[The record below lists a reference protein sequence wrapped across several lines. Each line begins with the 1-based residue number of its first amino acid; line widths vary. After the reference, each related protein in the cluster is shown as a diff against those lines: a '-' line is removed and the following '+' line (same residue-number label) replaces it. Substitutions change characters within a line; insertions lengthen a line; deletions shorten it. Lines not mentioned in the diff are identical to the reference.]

1 MIVALFCTT
10 YFGVATFFF
19 FTWSPISLVIVAD
32 SWIVCCSAMRSQD
45 KPKSDKL
52 DRYCSCFFWVESYE
66 NFIVCT
72 LCQWSLAFSVSWYW
86 SRLWFCTLNR
96 IRSEAFGKIFAWANN
111 YWAVL
116 LFLKLVCKYFV
127 RITLIYQAMWSSLL
141 KMNQYTPNVF
151 AVNVA

>member
-1 MIVALFCTT
+1 MQFRDKTAYVWGLRYRWDPSLSMNPVRQFAHFMPPCIWVIEYTSTNIWKIWYFFCLMIDAFSISEKKGLLVIVALFCTT

-72 LCQWSLAFSVSWYW
+72 LC
-86 SRLWFCTLNR
+86 
-96 IRSEAFGKIFAWANN
+96 K
-111 YWAVL
+111 
-116 LFLKLVCKYFV
+116 
-127 RITLIYQAMWSSLL
+127 
-141 KMNQYTPNVF
+141 
-151 AVNVA
+151 